1 LCPAIPSPTSHMS
14 PMSPCTGTRDHEP
27 FHPALSGN
35 LQQAAFVL
43 FWSRVS
49 ASLLRARGPLDAYSR
64 NSERLGSRYRFAGRT
79 SSAKESRQETDC
91 LVFFIWRKYPPDLL
105 CRRQLKIQQIKPL
118 GYGLKVRS
126 SGAVARAQPLG
137 VSTIRTKGSHAVG
150 DGYGDDVT
158 DRGDADG
165 FGRNSQAA
173 AGKGTVP
180 KCT

>member
-1 LCPAIPSPTSHMS
+1 M
-14 PMSPCTGTRDHEP
+14 
-27 FHPALSGN
+27 
-35 LQQAAFVL
+35 L

-49 ASLLRARGPLDAYSR
+49 ASLLRARGLPLDAYSR

-137 VSTIRTKGSHAVG
+137 VSTIRTKGSLGHSTLRTQRLSALNKTYLSTGRLEFGPCRHSVPNVL
-150 DGYGDDVT
+150 YVPDVPLLCPR
-158 DRGDADG
+158 DH
-165 FGRNSQAA
+165 
-173 AGKGTVP
+173 
-180 KCT
+180 